1 MKIILMGYMGVGKTS
16 IAKKMAD
23 TLNILPYDLD
33 KIIEDYEG
41 NSIQNIFKDKGEVY
55 FRRVEALQLEIF
67 LNSTSSFI
75 LSIGGG
81 TPCYGNN
88 LKRILGD
95 NITSIYLKMSVDNLV
110 HRLKKN
116 KFNRPL
122 LYNLSDEELSEFVA
136 KHLFERNFFYNK
148 ATYTINVDNKSKKEI
163 FTEILNLIG

>member
-41 NSIQNIFKDKGEVY
+41 NSIQNIFKNKGEVY
-55 FRRVEALQLEIF
+55 FRRVEALQLENF

-122 LYNLSDEELSEFVA
+122 LNNLSDEELSEFVA

-163 FTEILNLIG
+163 VTGIINLIG